1 MFIFSQ
7 VFTKMNTPKKPT
19 LFIFSGLPASG
30 KSTLAKFLAR
40 KLKAA
45 YLRIDTIEQ
54 GLRDLCKID
63 VQGEGY
69 RLSYRIVEDNLKLNI
84 NVIADSCNPVN
95 LTRDE
100 WEDVAR
106 SSNSDFV
113 NIEVICSDKDEHKKR
128 AELRKPEITNLKLPG
143 WEDIENREYHI
154 WRKDRII
161 IDTAGKSIQE
171 CEIELKQKI
180 CEYTLKKSEK

>member
-1 MFIFSQ
+1 
-7 VFTKMNTPKKPT
+7 MNTPGKPT

-40 KLKAA
+40 ELKAA

-69 RLSYRIVEDNLKLNI
+69 KLAYRIVKDNLKLNI
-84 NVIADSCNPVN
+84 SVVADSCNPVN

-113 NIEVICSDKDEHKKR
+113 NIEVICSDKAEHKNR
-128 AELRKPEITNLKLPG
+128 ADLRKPEITNLKLPT
-143 WEDIENREYHI
+143 WENIEKREYHI
-154 WRKDRII
+154 WKKDRII
-161 IDTAGKSIQE
+161 IDTAGKSIHE
-171 CEIELKQKI
+171 CEIELTEKI
-180 CEYTLKKSEK
+180 HEYTLQKYRNRP

>member
-1 MFIFSQ
+1 
-7 VFTKMNTPKKPT
+7 MNTPGKPT

-40 KLKAA
+40 ELKAA

-69 RLSYRIVEDNLKLNI
+69 KLAYRIVEDNLKLNI
-84 NVIADSCNPVN
+84 SVVADSCNPVN

-113 NIEVICSDKDEHKKR
+113 NIEVICSDKTEHKNR
-128 AELRKPEITNLKLPG
+128 ADLRKPEITNLKLPT
-143 WEDIENREYHI
+143 WENIEKREYHI
-154 WRKDRII
+154 WKKDRII
-161 IDTAGKSIQE
+161 IDTAGKSIHE
-171 CEIELKQKI
+171 CEIELTEKI
-180 CEYTLKKSEK
+180 HEYTLQKYRNRP

>member
-1 MFIFSQ
+1 
-7 VFTKMNTPKKPT
+7 MNTPGKPT

-40 KLKAA
+40 ELKAA

-69 RLSYRIVEDNLKLNI
+69 KLAYRIVEDNLKLNI
-84 NVIADSCNPVN
+84 SVVADSCNPVN

-113 NIEVICSDKDEHKKR
+113 NIEVICSDKAEHKNR
-128 AELRKPEITNLKLPG
+128 ADLRKPEITNLKLPT
-143 WEDIENREYHI
+143 WENIEKREYHI
-154 WRKDRII
+154 WKKDRII
-161 IDTAGKSIQE
+161 IDTAGKSIHE
-171 CEIELKQKI
+171 CEIELTEKI
-180 CEYTLKKSEK
+180 HEYTLQKYRNRP